1 MDEAAD
7 APEDDPDLPG
17 YDPTRAQALLDALR
31 LAAAEGVRPS
41 APDALDPV
49 HRGRELQRLVAT
61 RGALPA
67 RTTAAVWRELEGA
80 RLDRSESLRLA
91 VWGGREPEAVA
102 AHARRRFGAAPR
114 MAVVRTPEQALD
126 AAAGAP
132 GIVAVLPLEGAW
144 WGRLLARPTLQV
156 FAAAWPELAPAPP
169 LALAVAAVEL
179 DATGD
184 DRTFWVT
191 DAGGTAARVEAQLG
205 EAGFAAD
212 LAAEAG
218 GLRLFTLS
226 GFVQAADPRL
236 ADAPGRLTGVIGA
249 APGPLA

>member
-1 MDEAAD
+1 ME
-7 APEDDPDLPG
+7 PEDDPDLPG
-17 YDPTRAQALLDALR
+17 YDPARAQALMTAL
-31 LAAAEGVRPS
+31 AAGAAEGVRPS

-49 HRGRELQRLVAT
+49 HRGRELQRLLT
-61 RGALPA
+61 LGGALPA

-80 RLDRSESLRLA
+80 RLHRAGVLRVA
-91 VWGGREPEAVA
+91 VWGGRDPETVA
-102 AHARRRFGAAPR
+102 SHARRRFGAAPR
-114 MAVVRTPEQALD
+114 LAAARTPEQALD

-144 WGRLLARPTLQV
+144 WGRLLARPTLRV
-156 FAAAWPELAPAPP
+156 FAAAWPELTPGPP

-191 DAGGTAARVEAQLG
+191 DAGGPAERVEAQLG
-205 EAGFAAD
+205 AAGFAAD

-218 GLRLFTLS
+218 GLRLFTLA
-226 GFVQAADPRL
+226 GFVQADDPRL
-236 ADAPGRLTGVIGA
+236 AAAPGRLTGVIGA
-249 APGPLA
+249 SPGPLA